1 MDVLVVGAGAMG
13 RWFASVAA
21 DVGDVA
27 LADVD
32 PAAAEAAAE
41 AVGGRAVPLDG
52 EGTFDAVCIA
62 VPIPAAADAIE
73 RAAPRAERAL
83 LDVTGVMEEA
93 VTAMQAAAPDRE
105 RVSLHPLFAPDA
117 EPGSVAVVADA
128 AGPVTDELRAAVAAR
143 GNDPFETTIGEHD
156 AAMESV
162 QAAAHAAVLAYGLA
176 TGDVREEFHTPVSE
190 RLESLLARV
199 SGGEPRVYADVQ
211 AAFDGA
217 EAVAAA
223 ASDVAGAD
231 HDAFE
236 RLYRDA
242 GERAEG
248 KRAVDEWADQGGD
261 GGG

>member
-41 AVGGRAVPLDG
+41 TVGGRAVPLDG
-52 EGTFDAVCIA
+52 GGTFDVVCVA
-62 VPIPAAADAIE
+62 VPIPAAADAVE
-73 RAAPRAERAL
+73 RQAGRAERAL
-83 LDVTGVMEEA
+83 LDVTGVMAPA
-93 VTAMQAAAPDRE
+93 VTAMRAAAPDRE

-128 AGPVTDELRAAVAAR
+128 PGPVTDEVRAAVAAR
-143 GNDPFETTIGEHD
+143 GNDTFETTVEDHD

-176 TGDVREEFHTPVSE
+176 TEDVREEFHTPVSE
-190 RLESLLARV
+190 QLEALLARV

-223 ASDVAGAD
+223 AGDVAAAD

-236 RLYRDA
+236 RLYAAA
-242 GERAEG
+242 GERADAD
-248 KRAVDEWADQGGD
+248 RAVDEWADQGGD